1 MEKNT
6 EVESYLKKLEKI
18 IPYLIKHNS
27 EHIDEHQKWMKDA
40 QKLGL
45 AGVADELEA
54 VIGLLK
60 KANKHISS
68 VKEKINK

>member
-1 MEKNT
+1 MEKEA
-6 EVESYLKKLEKI
+6 EVKSYLKKLEKI
-18 IPYLIKHNS
+18 IPYWVKHNS

-45 AGVADELEA
+45 AEVADELES

-60 KANKHISS
+60 KANKHIDSI
-68 VKEKINK
+68 KEKMNK